1 MHLQV
6 FRCIRPGYLK
16 SMVTDLSP
24 SGFLG
29 IFGKKLKKYSN
40 IILPYLD
47 FPSYVRYVSTFGIV
61 CMYVCLFSDA
71 PYYIRAVS
79 TYQDVY
85 VSVCLC
91 ILLVIA
97 SDWRKIATVW
107 ECLKNVLASIWRIVK
122 IGSRLYGQFQYKY
135 FPLPFFP
142 KFFWPSHFF
151 PKNFWPSP
159 KFRWKTG

>member
-1 MHLQV
+1 MYKAWLFKV
-6 FRCIRPGYLK
+6 YGYRSPPLDSEAYLEK
-16 SMVTDLSP
+16 S
-24 SGFLG
+24 
-29 IFGKKLKKYSN
+29 KKKYSN

-85 VSVCLC
+85 ASVYLC

-97 SDWRKIATVW
+97 SD
-107 ECLKNVLASIWRIVK
+107 
-122 IGSRLYGQFQYKY
+122 
-135 FPLPFFP
+135 
-142 KFFWPSHFF
+142 
-151 PKNFWPSP
+151 
-159 KFRWKTG
+159 